1 MKKVP
6 SALWYCSCWGPFNPF
21 FPNVPFLIL
30 LKTSENL
37 WFSDAF
43 GRIKRENWEEKG
55 SVKPLVPIL
64 YQLFV
69 GVFPLCS
76 HKVFPLCIKTFG
88 FLMFSRGDQ
97 KETLGRKGLNKASY
111 SHFVQ
116 PICKNIKNVLEKT
129 CFRSIAFKK
138 KCGRS
143 IKNWKQLRK
152 FNKYIRTSWYTG
164 GSFWSWI
171 ISYSRYKN
179 KIRTSFKSLVLKKAR
194 TLQVKRTSGNNKI
207 F

>member
-1 MKKVP
+1 MLCDIVLAEEP
-6 SALWYCSCWGPFNPF
+6 LTHF
-21 FPNVPFLIL
+21 FPMFPFDPP
-30 LKTSENL
+30 ENIRKSL
-37 WFSDAF
+37 VCFPDAF
-43 GRIKRENWEEKG
+43 CRIKRENWEEKG

-138 KCGRS
+138 KCERS
-143 IKNWKQLRK
+143 IKN
-152 FNKYIRTSWYTG
+152 
-164 GSFWSWI
+164 
-171 ISYSRYKN
+171 
-179 KIRTSFKSLVLKKAR
+179 
-194 TLQVKRTSGNNKI
+194 
-207 F
+207 